1 MANGPKNDA
10 TAEALQSI
18 AQSLDRISRQL
29 DAGLKLTL
37 KERQGE
43 RSTTEMIRMLG
54 ELGCASAD
62 IANWLRAPITT
73 VKPIVS
79 RAKKPAKG
87 AARSKVT
94 R

>member
-1 MANGPKNDA
+1 MANDPKNDA
-10 TAEALQSI
+10 TAEALRSI
-18 AQSLDRISRQL
+18 AHVLDRISRQL

-37 KERQGE
+37 RERQGE

-62 IANWLRAPITT
+62 IASWLRAPITT

-79 RAKKPAKG
+79 RTKKPTKG
-87 AARSKVT
+87 AARKAK

>member
-1 MANGPKNDA
+1 MANDRKNDA
-10 TAEALQSI
+10 TAEGLERI
-18 AQSLDRISRQL
+18 AESLDRISRQL
-29 DAGLKLTL
+29 DAVLKLTL

-43 RSTTEMIRMLG
+43 RSTAEMIRMLG

-62 IANWLRAPITT
+62 IANWLSAPITS

-79 RAKKPAKG
+79 RAKKAKD
-87 AARSKVT
+87 ASARKVK